1 VLPAGQLNLSAKF
14 TPTDAATYASTTATA
29 TINIVPATLTITPD
43 NVSRTY
49 GDTNP
54 TFTFH
59 YSGFVNNEDPTV
71 VVATQ
76 PTCSTTATGASSIGQ
91 YPITCSGGVVPN
103 YTLTYQNG
111 TLTIDPASLTI
122 TADDRIKTFGQTV
135 TFAGTE
141 FTTNNLV
148 NSDSVSRV
156 TLASAGS
163 PADAGVAGSPYS
175 ITASNAVGTGLGNYT
190 INYADGSLIV
200 NKADA
205 IVSVTPYSV
214 TYDGDP
220 HTATGSVKGVLGEVL
235 TGLDLSGTAHTH
247 AGNYNGDAWT
257 FADSTGNY
265 NNAAG
270 NVNDTIAKADP
281 LVSATAGTFTYDGN
295 PHAGSGA
302 ATGAKGENL
311 TPVNIAYKDAG
322 GNLLISP
329 PVNAGTY
336 SVAARF
342 AGDNNYNP
350 KQSAAAQLII
360 NKAEAVITVTPYSVT
375 YDGNPHTATGTAV
388 GVETPPAD
396 LSSMLHL
403 SGTTHTSAGDYATD
417 PWTFDGDNNYKLT
430 NGNMHDHIN
439 QADANTTV
447 NGYTGVYDGNPHG
460 ATGSAIGVKGEDL
473 TNLLSL
479 GATFTH
485 VPGGTANWIFAGDTN
500 YKPSSGTASI
510 SISQAPSTTMV
521 TVPGGASFTFDGLPH
536 QATVLVTGVAGLN
549 STPAPLYSCGHVP
562 INVADSGCT
571 ASYSYPGDNDHGAS
585 SDSKTYAI
593 APAASVTTITPASVS
608 VTYDG
613 QPHGATATVTGVGG
627 LNQAVPVTY
636 TPGGN
641 TVPVNAATYITK
653 ASYAGDP
660 NHRNSDAA
668 PGSIVIGAATP
679 MFSSLSSPTIVLA
692 TASTTLSGTIKA
704 GALVPPGNVSITVNG
719 ITQSAAINS
728 ATGGFSSTFNTSAFG
743 VSAAGYT
750 INYSYT
756 DTVDNNFKPA
766 NAAGNLGVKY
776 IASGMC
782 ASDVGHAIRQP
793 INPDG
798 SSVFKQKSTVP
809 AKFAVCDAN
818 GNSIG
823 TPGVVFAF
831 RLVQTASGTMV
842 STVDEAVD
850 STTPDTAFRWDPTGQ
865 QWIFNMNTKSL
876 SANMTYVYLITL
888 NDGSSIQFQFGLR

>member
-1 VLPAGQLNLSAKF
+1 YYLSGQSASVSQDVVADGTNVTLATSATTAYVGDSITFSATVAPANALDPSATVPAGKVDFYDGNNPLGSSALTGSTARFSTTSLLFGLHSITATYVSNNGLFSGSSSPVSIETVNQITPMITWSNPADIVYGTALSNTQLNATATDQHNGGIPVLGTFTYNPALGAVLPAGQLNLSAKF

-49 GDTNP
+49 GATNP

-257 FADSTGNY
+257 FTDSTGNY

-302 ATGAKGENL
+302 ATGVKGENL

-417 PWTFDGDNNYKLT
+417 PWTFDGDNNY
-430 NGNMHDHIN
+430 
-439 QADANTTV
+439 
-447 NGYTGVYDGNPHG
+447 
-460 ATGSAIGVKGEDL
+460 
-473 TNLLSL
+473 
-479 GATFTH
+479 
-485 VPGGTANWIFAGDTN
+485 
-500 YKPSSGTASI
+500 
-510 SISQAPSTTMV
+510 
-521 TVPGGASFTFDGLPH
+521 
-536 QATVLVTGVAGLN
+536 
-549 STPAPLYSCGHVP
+549 
-562 INVADSGCT
+562 
-571 ASYSYPGDNDHGAS
+571 
-585 SDSKTYAI
+585 
-593 APAASVTTITPASVS
+593 
-608 VTYDG
+608 
-613 QPHGATATVTGVGG
+613 
-627 LNQAVPVTY
+627 
-636 TPGGN
+636 
-641 TVPVNAATYITK
+641 
-653 ASYAGDP
+653 
-660 NHRNSDAA
+660 
-668 PGSIVIGAATP
+668 
-679 MFSSLSSPTIVLA
+679 
-692 TASTTLSGTIKA
+692 
-704 GALVPPGNVSITVNG
+704 
-719 ITQSAAINS
+719 
-728 ATGGFSSTFNTSAFG
+728 
-743 VSAAGYT
+743 
-750 INYSYT
+750 
-756 DTVDNNFKPA
+756 
-766 NAAGNLGVKY
+766 
-776 IASGMC
+776 
-782 ASDVGHAIRQP
+782 
-793 INPDG
+793 
-798 SSVFKQKSTVP
+798 
-809 AKFAVCDAN
+809 
-818 GNSIG
+818 
-823 TPGVVFAF
+823 
-831 RLVQTASGTMV
+831 
-842 STVDEAVD
+842 
-850 STTPDTAFRWDPTGQ
+850 
-865 QWIFNMNTKSL
+865 
-876 SANMTYVYLITL
+876 
-888 NDGSSIQFQFGLR
+888 

>member
-1 VLPAGQLNLSAKF
+1 LGTFTYNPALGAVLPAGQLNLSAKF

-49 GDTNP
+49 GATNP

-141 FTTNNLV
+141 FTTSNLV

-205 IVSVTPYSV
+205 IVSVTPYNV

-257 FADSTGNY
+257 FTDSTGNY

-302 ATGAKGENL
+302 ATGVKGENL

-360 NKAEAVITVTPYSVT
+360 NKAEAVITVTPYSVI

-417 PWTFDGDNNYKLT
+417 PWTFDGDNNYKLA

-485 VPGGTANWIFAGDTN
+485 VPGGTANWTFAGDTN

-549 STPAPLYSCGHVP
+549 STPAPLYSCG
-562 INVADSGCT
+562 
-571 ASYSYPGDNDHGAS
+571 
-585 SDSKTYAI
+585 
-593 APAASVTTITPASVS
+593 
-608 VTYDG
+608 
-613 QPHGATATVTGVGG
+613 
-627 LNQAVPVTY
+627 
-636 TPGGN
+636 
-641 TVPVNAATYITK
+641 
-653 ASYAGDP
+653 
-660 NHRNSDAA
+660 
-668 PGSIVIGAATP
+668 
-679 MFSSLSSPTIVLA
+679 
-692 TASTTLSGTIKA
+692 
-704 GALVPPGNVSITVNG
+704 
-719 ITQSAAINS
+719 
-728 ATGGFSSTFNTSAFG
+728 
-743 VSAAGYT
+743 
-750 INYSYT
+750 
-756 DTVDNNFKPA
+756 
-766 NAAGNLGVKY
+766 
-776 IASGMC
+776 
-782 ASDVGHAIRQP
+782 
-793 INPDG
+793 
-798 SSVFKQKSTVP
+798 
-809 AKFAVCDAN
+809 
-818 GNSIG
+818 
-823 TPGVVFAF
+823 
-831 RLVQTASGTMV
+831 
-842 STVDEAVD
+842 
-850 STTPDTAFRWDPTGQ
+850 
-865 QWIFNMNTKSL
+865 
-876 SANMTYVYLITL
+876 
-888 NDGSSIQFQFGLR
+888 